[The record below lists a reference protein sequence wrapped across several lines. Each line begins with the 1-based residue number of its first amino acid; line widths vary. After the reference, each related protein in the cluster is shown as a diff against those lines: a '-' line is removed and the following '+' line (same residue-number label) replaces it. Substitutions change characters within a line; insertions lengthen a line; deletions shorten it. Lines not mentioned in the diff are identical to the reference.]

1 MSKKLVVI
9 LILTVI
15 FTSSLNFTENQ
26 VGDVIDDV
34 LYTDI
39 ELFLNGQKI
48 ESFNINGVTAM
59 YVKDLKN
66 HGFSVHWDGE
76 NRIITAKQDSSIRRN
91 IPDFK
96 NASRAKNVGDVIDHV
111 LYTDIKLLIEGLSIE
126 SFNING
132 STAMY
137 VRDLNYFDYDVK
149 WNGEERKIYVKYEK
163 INTNKDDYNTG
174 IAKKIFEDGST
185 YEGSWENKAFD
196 GYGTYTFPNGSRIEG
211 LFSKGR
217 IKNEGAF
224 YNAKGSLVYQG
235 AFNSDFEFQG
245 EGTYYYPD
253 GRYYEGEFKAGEF
266 HGTGRLVIPSISST
280 RGVWE
285 AGELVETIKDPL
297 EMSALV
303 EKEKSIAMIHTY
315 NATDEIIGQGS
326 GVVIGSNGL
335 ILTNK
340 HVIEGGAYFNVSFTE
355 DKKYLTY
362 DVVRRAPNM
371 DLALLK
377 INTSREKINL
387 GTESEISKGQDVL
400 AIGNPIG
407 LQNTVSKGII
417 SALRSEDSV
426 EYLQTTAE
434 ITNGS
439 SGGALLDMYGNLLG
453 ITTSGFG
460 EANLNFAISISSIN
474 KFLENEKTQSEIYI
488 RKNFDSYSYDGKN
501 YDLLYYNNY
510 SNDTLALNVFAMSD
524 SEKTVNIRNSN
535 IVSLLMDL
543 SKHLD
548 REYSIETINVRISI
562 EDEIFTMTY
571 SDEKFNL
578 LTWNTT
584 EATSTNQ
591 VSEGTSS
598 IEAQPFEDYLMD
610 NYPSLYFSGN
620 SLKVNEYAVSTE
632 ADTVYI
638 YAYFDTTQ
646 LEGFLQA
653 LIDDSDDVIDTFA
666 LIPHEAI
673 SEYNKK
679 IYATLI
685 YSDWSEIVPNEYFY
699 TNNIYDN
706 TVEYSD
712 KYNEFHIF
720 YPFLELEF
728 PLEGDTYYY
737 QFDQ

>member
-1 MSKKLVVI
+1 MSKRIIFVFI
-9 LILTVI
+9 LIIILTSTIV
-15 FTSSLNFTENQ
+15 FSENQ
-26 VGDVIDDV
+26 VGDIIGDV
-34 LYTDI
+34 LHTDI
-39 ELFLNGQKI
+39 ELLVNGQKI

-66 HGFSVHWDGE
+66 HGFSIHWDGE
-76 NRIITAKQDSSIRRN
+76 NRSITAKQDSSIQN
-91 IPDFK
+91 DLPDFQRTSK
-96 NASRAKNVGDVIDHV
+96 QKNVGDVIDHV

-149 WNGEERKIYVKYEK
+149 WNGEERKIYVNYEK
-163 INTNKDDYNTG
+163 MNTNKEEYETG
-174 IAKKIFEDGST
+174 IAKKIFEDGSV
-185 YEGSWENKAFD
+185 YEGSWENYAFD
-196 GYGTYTFPNGSRIEG
+196 GYGTYTFPNRSRIEG

-217 IKNEGAF
+217 VKNEGGY
-224 YNAKGSLVYQG
+224 YNPKGDLVYQG
-235 AFNSDFEFQG
+235 SFNEAFEFDGQ
-245 EGTYYYPD
+245 GTYYYPD

-266 HGTGRLVIPSISST
+266 HGTGQLVIPSVSTT
-280 RGVWE
+280 RGLWE

-315 NATDEIIGQGS
+315 NEADEMIGQGS

-340 HVIEGGAYFNVSFTE
+340 HVIEGGSYFSVSFTKAE
-355 DKKYLTY
+355 EYLTY

-387 GTESEISKGQDVL
+387 GTESEISKGQDVV

-417 SALRSEDSV
+417 SAFRSEDNV
-426 EYLQTTAE
+426 DFLQTTAE

-439 SGGALLDMYGNLLG
+439 SGGALLDLYGNLMG
-453 ITTSGFG
+453 ITTSGYG
-460 EANLNFAISISSIN
+460 EANLNFAISVASIN
-474 KFLENEKTQSEIYI
+474 EFLQDEKTQGEIYI
-488 RKNFDSYSYDGKN
+488 RNNFDSYSYDGKN
-501 YDLLYYNNY
+501 YDLLYYNSY
-510 SNDTLALNVFAMSD
+510 SNDTLNLNIYAISD
-524 SEKTVNIRNSN
+524 SEKTVNIKDSN

-543 SKHLD
+543 SKHLN
-548 REYSIETINVRISI
+548 REYSVETIEVRIAI

-578 LTWNTT
+578 LTWNAAEDTPTT
-584 EATSTNQ
+584 Q

-598 IEAQPFEDYLMD
+598 VTAQTFADYLMD
-610 NYPSLYFSGN
+610 TYPRLYFSDN
-620 SLKVNEYAVSTE
+620 SLNINEYAVNIE
-632 ADTVYI
+632 EDVVYVH
-638 YAYFDTTQ
+638 AYFDTTQ
-646 LEGFLQA
+646 LEEVLQA
-653 LIDDSDDVIDTFA
+653 LVDDSDDVHDTFS
-666 LIPHEAI
+666 LIPHEALLA
-673 SEYNKK
+673 YDKK

-685 YSDWSEIVPNEYFY
+685 YSDWSETVPNEYFY
-699 TNNIYDN
+699 TNRIYDN

-712 KYNEFHIF
+712 EYNEFYIF
-720 YPFLELEF
+720 YPFLEIEY
-728 PLEGDTYYY
+728 PVEGDTYYY
-737 QFDQ
+737 QFD